1 MKPSREGVGQE
12 KEGSIKLE
20 GASSVW
26 RWIVVYIL
34 GFSTMAIFVVL
45 FCLCSDQHNRTWS
58 RTQIYIIP
66 DSARQTQ
73 VADSV
78 DVYNGCGGV
87 TNKQILEELRGQGEL
102 MSSDEFASRIT
113 SYYNTLVAVLGI
125 MVAVFTFASS
135 FLVSNFYR
143 NEFERERLRIVADLE
158 EGTIKKVSCT
168 LRDSIEVR
176 RAITEA
182 IRGDIDA
189 DFTRV
194 DTTEDVIKQLTNLEQ
209 RLSDTECQLADLQET
224 VPLEWEV
231 VDGDAGK
238 HGDHGC

>member
-1 MKPSREGVGQE
+1 
-12 KEGSIKLE
+12 
-20 GASSVW
+20 
-26 RWIVVYIL
+26 
-34 GFSTMAIFVVL
+34 
-45 FCLCSDQHNRTWS
+45 
-58 RTQIYIIP
+58 
-66 DSARQTQ
+66 
-73 VADSV
+73 
-78 DVYNGCGGV
+78 
-87 TNKQILEELRGQGEL
+87 

-143 NEFERERLRIVADLE
+143 TEFEGERLRIVANLE
-158 EGTIKKVSCT
+158 EETIKKVSST

-209 RLSDTECQLADLQET
+209 KLKDIEYQLAGLQET
-224 VPLEWEV
+224 VPSEWEV

>member
-1 MKPSREGVGQE
+1 MCV
-12 KEGSIKLE
+12 LCTL
-20 GASSVW
+20 ALL
-26 RWIVVYIL
+26 IL
-34 GFSTMAIFVVL
+34 GVL
-45 FCLCSDQHNRTWS
+45 IYYLYNRTWDQK
-58 RTQIYIIP
+58 QIYIISGLDP
-66 DSARQTQ
+66 ETQ
-73 VADSV
+73 VADSI
-78 DVYNGCGGV
+78 DAH
-87 TNKQILEELRGQGEL
+87 NKYTDKSSQQILEGLRGRGEL
-102 MSSDEFASRIT
+102 MTSDEFASRIT

-143 NEFERERLRIVADLE
+143 NEFEGERLRIVANLE
-158 EGTIKKVSCT
+158 EETIKKVSST

-209 RLSDTECQLADLQET
+209 KLKDIEYQLAGLQET
-224 VPLEWEV
+224 VPSEWEV

>member
-1 MKPSREGVGQE
+1 MCV
-12 KEGSIKLE
+12 LCTL
-20 GASSVW
+20 ALL
-26 RWIVVYIL
+26 IL
-34 GFSTMAIFVVL
+34 GVL
-45 FCLCSDQHNRTWS
+45 IYYLYNRTWDQK
-58 RTQIYIIP
+58 QIYIISGLDP
-66 DSARQTQ
+66 ETQ
-73 VADSV
+73 VADSI
-78 DVYNGCGGV
+78 DAR
-87 TNKQILEELRGQGEL
+87 NKYTDKSSQQILEGLRGRGEL
-102 MSSDEFASRIT
+102 MTSDEFASRIT

-143 NEFERERLRIVADLE
+143 NEFEGERLRIVANLE
-158 EGTIKKVSCT
+158 EETIKKVSST

-209 RLSDTECQLADLQET
+209 KLKDIEYQLAGLQET
-224 VPLEWEV
+224 VPSEWEV

>member
-1 MKPSREGVGQE
+1 MCA
-12 KEGSIKLE
+12 LWT
-20 GASSVW
+20 SVLF
-26 RWIVVYIL
+26 IL
-34 GFSTMAIFVVL
+34 VVL
-45 FCLCSDQHNRTWS
+45 IYLCFNLYNRTWDQK
-58 RTQIYIIP
+58 QIYIISGLDP
-66 DSARQTQ
+66 ETQ

-78 DVYNGCGGV
+78 DAH
-87 TNKQILEELRGQGEL
+87 NKYTDKSSQQILEGLRGRGEL
-102 MSSDEFASRIT
+102 MTSDEFASRIT

-143 NEFERERLRIVADLE
+143 NEFEGERLRIVANLE
-158 EGTIKKVSCT
+158 EETIKKVSST

-182 IRGDIDA
+182 IRGEIDA

-209 RLSDTECQLADLQET
+209 KLKDIEYQLAGLQET
-224 VPLEWEV
+224 VPSEWEV